1 MKPIVFLLLM
11 ITSASVY
18 ARDRMICS
26 AVGGT
31 NIVDMNKGGSY
42 GFSCY
47 GKSSQ
52 FPEDGKKYKGID
64 AIMDD
69 GWLPLSVGSGLGD
82 GGPGSG
88 GVLFIIFEK

>member
-1 MKPIVFLLLM
+1 MLWEIQPVSRRWK
-11 ITSASVY
+11 
-18 ARDRMICS
+18 
-26 AVGGT
+26 
-31 NIVDMNKGGSY
+31 
-42 GFSCY
+42 
-47 GKSSQ
+47 
-52 FPEDGKKYKGID
+52 KKYKGID